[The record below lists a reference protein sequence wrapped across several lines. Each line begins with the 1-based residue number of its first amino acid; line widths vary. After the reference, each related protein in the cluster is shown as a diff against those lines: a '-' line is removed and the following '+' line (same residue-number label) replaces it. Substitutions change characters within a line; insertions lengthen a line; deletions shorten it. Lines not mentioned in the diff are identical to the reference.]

1 MAQGS
6 RPMAKAPSSIDKKLI
21 REMAELLDESDLSE
35 IEVEISGMRIKV
47 ARGRMSPV
55 ATAPTAPAI
64 ATSPAAIVAPI
75 ADVSAPVSDANTIKS
90 PMVGTIYL
98 APEPGAA
105 AFIEVGSDVAA
116 GQTIMIVEAMKT
128 MNSII
133 APKAGK
139 VKEIL
144 VENSQPV
151 EFGEPLAVIE

>member
-47 ARGRMSPV
+47 ARDRIGPV
-55 ATAPTAPAI
+55 A
-64 ATSPAAIVAPI
+64 
-75 ADVSAPVSDANTIKS
+75 SAPVTVAAAPPPVVVPVVEAAPTSDANTIKS

-105 AFIEVGSDVAA
+105 AFIEAGSDVVA

-151 EFGEPLAVIE
+151 EFGEPLAIIE

>member
-1 MAQGS
+1 
-6 RPMAKAPSSIDKKLI
+6 MAKVPSTIDKKLI
-21 REMAELLDESDLSE
+21 REMAEMLDESDLSE

-47 ARGRMSPV
+47 ARERMGPAVS
-55 ATAPTAPAI
+55 AP
-64 ATSPAAIVAPI
+64 VAPI
-75 ADVSAPVSDANTIKS
+75 AVAPPAVAAVAGETAPVSDANMIKS

-105 AFIEVGSDVAA
+105 AFIEVGSDVVA

>member
-1 MAQGS
+1 
-6 RPMAKAPSSIDKKLI
+6 MAKAPGSIDKKLI
-21 REMAELLDESDLSE
+21 REMAEMLDESDLSE

-47 ARGRMSPV
+47 ARDRIGPA
-55 ATAPTAPAI
+55 ATAPVVPVIAAPVIAAPAGE
-64 ATSPAAIVAPI
+64 PAAS
-75 ADVSAPVSDANTIKS
+75 ADSNTVKS

-105 AFIEVGSDVAA
+105 AFIEVGSDVQA

-128 MNSII
+128 MNAIS

>member
-21 REMAELLDESDLSE
+21 REMAEMLDESDLSE

-47 ARGRMSPV
+47 ARDRMAPSAAAPV
-55 ATAPTAPAI
+55 AATPPPVAAPVVEAAPA
-64 ATSPAAIVAPI
+64 
-75 ADVSAPVSDANTIKS
+75 SDANTIKS

-105 AFIEVGSDVAA
+105 AFIEVGSDVVA

-128 MNSII
+128 MNSIL
-133 APKAGK
+133 APNAGK